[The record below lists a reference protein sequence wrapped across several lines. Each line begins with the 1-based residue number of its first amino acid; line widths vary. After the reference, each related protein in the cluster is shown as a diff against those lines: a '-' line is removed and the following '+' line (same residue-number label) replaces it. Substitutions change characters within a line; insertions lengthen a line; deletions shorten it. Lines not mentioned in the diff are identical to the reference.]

1 MVIFRSEERL
11 TLKAAGYWTDL
22 VYVHM
27 QYATKHPVY
36 GVALHSMCRRS
47 HKTPQYRC
55 EAFFFSSCD
64 Q

>member
-47 HKTPQYRC
+47 HKPPPVQM
-55 EAFFFSSCD
+55 
-64 Q
+64 